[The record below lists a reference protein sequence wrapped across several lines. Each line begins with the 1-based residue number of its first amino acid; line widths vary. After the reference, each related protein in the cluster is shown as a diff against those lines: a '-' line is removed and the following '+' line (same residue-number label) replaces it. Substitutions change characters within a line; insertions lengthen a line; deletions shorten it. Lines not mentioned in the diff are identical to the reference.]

1 MNLPPL
7 SDKAFDRYSRQ
18 IMLADWGEAS
28 QQKLAVAKVLIVGCG
43 GLGTAAGLYLAGAGV
58 GHLVLADDDDIES
71 SNLPRQI
78 AYRETDVGNPKA
90 KALSDQLSGLNHRIQ
105 CRPVERRLSGKSLSL
120 EVSLADL
127 VLDCSDNMETR
138 QAINGACF
146 TSKTPLISGAAIGW
160 NGQLMVFD
168 FANANTPCYHCLFP
182 VQHDETTRNCQSAGV
197 IGPVVGVIG
206 NFQALVALQ
215 YLTQSEKP
223 STRFYH
229 LDGRTLSWRAM
240 HVPHD
245 PSCTVCQVQKKADKN
260 ANLA

>member
-18 IMLADWGEAS
+18 IMQADWGETS
-28 QQKLAVAKVLIVGCG
+28 QQKLTAANVLIVGCG

-58 GHLVLADDDDIES
+58 GNLVLADDDEVES
-71 SNLPRQI
+71 SNLPRQV

-90 KALSDQLSGLNHRIQ
+90 KALSNQLCALNHHIH
-105 CRPVERRLSGKSLSL
+105 CRPVERRLFGKSLSL

-138 QAINGACF
+138 QAINEVCF

-168 FANANTPCYHCLFP
+168 FARANTPCYHCLFP
-182 VQHDETTRNCQSAGV
+182 AKHDETTRNCQSAGV

-215 YLTQSEKP
+215 YLTQPEKP
-223 STRFYH
+223 LTRFYH
-229 LDGRTLSWRAM
+229 LDGRTLSWQMM
-240 HVPHD
+240 HVPQD
-245 PSCTVCQVQKKADKN
+245 PACTVCQVQKKAVIN
-260 ANLA
+260 EHLA